1 MEDRL
6 TRFAEELAQE
16 FRYVTA
22 ADERFDS
29 DSVLR
34 TAPSTAPVFILRA
47 KDRLAVAT
55 IDFWLMLAESYALPG
70 EKLASARRQREAF
83 ARWVERELPMP
94 PLRGAGERPRTAE
107 EELNDPESVLAR
119 MHPREPIFVLSPAD
133 FFAGRTVQFWAWS
146 AMREGTAPE
155 KVRTALA
162 VAKAMDEFP
171 GKRVVGRQALVI
183 ETLPGDEEDSL
194 PVLPM
199 RGQVGRSHGKPLTWV
214 TAIVCKSCGYSE
226 TLVRGSRRTPE
237 ANAMVQAALAETCP
251 GCGAE
256 KGFML
261 EHRADQ
267 GGPAR
272 VDTSVTPAA

>member
-1 MEDRL
+1 MDDRL
-6 TRFAEELAQE
+6 TRFAEELAAE

-22 ADERFDS
+22 ADERFDT

-55 IDFWLMLAESYALPG
+55 IDFWLMLAESYGLPA

-107 EELNDPESVLAR
+107 EELGEPDSVLAR

-155 KVRTALA
+155 KVRGALA

-171 GKRVVGRQALVI
+171 GKRIVGRRALVI
-183 ETLPGDEEDSL
+183 ETVPGDEEDGLSQA
-194 PVLPM
+194 PA
-199 RGQVGRSHGKPLTWV
+199 RGNAARRGPGNTAYV
-214 TAIVCKSCGYSE
+214 TALVCKSCGYSE

-237 ANAMVQAALAETCP
+237 ANALVQAALGENCP
-251 GCGAE
+251 GCGQD
-256 KGFML
+256 KTFML
-261 EHRADQ
+261 EHKADQ

-272 VDTSVTPAA
+272 VDTSAASAS